1 MIETA
6 TIDGHI
12 DDVRDEVIGWRRH
25 LHRNPE
31 LSFQEEETSRLVYET
46 LESFDGLVLS
56 RPTPTSV
63 LARLVGEEP
72 GRTIALRADMDAL
85 PITEKNDFEFTSCNS
100 GVMHACGHD
109 GHTAMLLGAAK
120 ILVGMR
126 ERIRGEVRFLFQ
138 HAEEQPPGGAGQMIE
153 AGVMEGVDAVIGIH
167 LSSYLSV
174 GKIGVGYGPRG
185 AAADT
190 FEIWINGKG
199 GHAARPNKVV
209 DTVAI
214 AAQVVTNL
222 QHVVSRNAD
231 PLDNVV
237 VSVTRIAGGTTH
249 NVIPETVEMEGTVR
263 ALQEEAQEKVAG
275 TMERVIEGVTEAHG
289 ASYSF
294 EYQRGYRP
302 VINDEGV
309 TQVVE
314 ETAREVFGEDA
325 VELTPPAMGSEDFSA
340 FQHEAP
346 GSFFSV
352 GARNEE
358 KGITYPHHHPR
369 FTIDEDALPVGVKMF
384 VCAAFELLDVEPGG
398 V

>member
-1 MIETA
+1 MC
-6 TIDGHI
+6 
-12 DDVRDEVIGWRRH
+12 DEVVGWRRH

-31 LSFQEEETSRLVYET
+31 MSFEENETSRFVYET
-46 LESFDGLVLS
+46 LHSFGGLELF
-56 RPTPTSV
+56 RPTTTSV
-63 LARLVGEEP
+63 VARLVGQRP
-72 GRTIALRADMDAL
+72 GRVVALRADMDGL
-85 PITEKNDFEFTSCNS
+85 PIEEENDFEFASRKP

-120 ILVGMR
+120 VLVGMR
-126 ERIRGEVRFLFQ
+126 ERIRGEIRFLFQ

-153 AGVMEGVDAVIGIH
+153 AGVMEGVDAIIGIH
-167 LSSYLSV
+167 LSSYLPV
-174 GKIGVGYGPRG
+174 GKIGLGYGPMG

-190 FEIWINGKG
+190 FELSISGKG

-209 DTVAI
+209 DTVAV

-263 ALQEEAQEKVAG
+263 ALQEEAREKVAG
-275 TMERVIEGVTEAHG
+275 TMKRVIEGITEAHG

-294 EYQRGYRP
+294 KYRRGYAP
-302 VINDEGV
+302 VINDESV
-309 TQVVE
+309 TRVVE
-314 ETAREVFGEDA
+314 ETVQKVLGEAA
-325 VELTPPAMGSEDFSA
+325 VERMPPAMGSEDFSA
-340 FQHEAP
+340 FQRVTP

-358 KGITYPHHHPR
+358 KGIIYPHHHPR
-369 FTIDEDALPVGVKMF
+369 FTIDEDALPIGMKMF
-384 VCAAFELLDVEPGG
+384 VCAAFELLDAEQRGF
-398 V
+398 

>member
-1 MIETA
+1 MC
-6 TIDGHI
+6 
-12 DDVRDEVIGWRRH
+12 DEVVGWRRH

-31 LSFQEEETSRLVYET
+31 MSFQENETSRFVYET
-46 LESFDGLVLS
+46 LHSFGGLELF
-56 RPTPTSV
+56 RPTTTSV
-63 LARLVGEEP
+63 VARLVGQRP
-72 GRTIALRADMDAL
+72 GRVVALRADMDGL
-85 PITEKNDFEFTSCNS
+85 PIEEENDFEFASRKP

-120 ILVGMR
+120 VLVGMR
-126 ERIRGEVRFLFQ
+126 ERIRGEIRFLFQ

-153 AGVMEGVDAVIGIH
+153 AGVMEGVDAIIGIH
-167 LSSYLSV
+167 LSSYLPV
-174 GKIGVGYGPRG
+174 GKIRLGYGPMG

-190 FEIWINGKG
+190 FELSISGKG

-209 DTVAI
+209 DTVAV

-237 VSVTRIAGGTTH
+237 VSVTRISGGTTH

-263 ALQEEAQEKVAG
+263 ALQEEAREKVAG
-275 TMERVIEGVTEAHG
+275 TMKRVIEGITEAHG

-294 EYQRGYRP
+294 KYRRGYAP
-302 VINDEGV
+302 VINDESV
-309 TQVVE
+309 TRVVE
-314 ETAREVFGEDA
+314 ETVQKVLGEAA
-325 VELTPPAMGSEDFSA
+325 VERMPPAMGSEDFSA
-340 FQHEAP
+340 FQRVTP

-358 KGITYPHHHPR
+358 KGIIYPHHHPR
-369 FTIDEDALPVGVKMF
+369 FTIDEDALPIGMKMF
-384 VCAAFELLDVEPGG
+384 VCAAFELLDAEQRGF
-398 V
+398 

>member
-1 MIETA
+1 
-6 TIDGHI
+6 
-12 DDVRDEVIGWRRH
+12 VV
-25 LHRNPE
+25 
-31 LSFQEEETSRLVYET
+31 
-46 LESFDGLVLS
+46 
-56 RPTPTSV
+56 
-63 LARLVGEEP
+63 ARLVGERP
-72 GRTIALRADMDAL
+72 GRVVALRADMDAL
-85 PITEKNDFEFTSCNS
+85 PITEENEFEFASRNP

-109 GHTAMLLGAAK
+109 GHTAMLLGAAQV
-120 ILVGMR
+120 LVGMR
-126 ERIRGEVRFLFQ
+126 GRIRGEIRFLFQ

-167 LSSYLSV
+167 LSSYLPV

-237 VSVTRIAGGTTH
+237 LSVTRIAGGTTH

-263 ALQEEAQEKVAG
+263 ALQEEAREKVAG
-275 TMERVIEGVTEAHG
+275 TMERVIEGVTAAHG
-289 ASYSF
+289 ASYAF
-294 EYQRGYRP
+294 EYRRGYRP
-302 VINDEGV
+302 VVNDEGV
-309 TQVVE
+309 TRVVE
-314 ETAREVFGEDA
+314 ETARKVFGEAA

-340 FQHEAP
+340 FQYEAP
-346 GSFFSV
+346 GSFLSV

-369 FTIDEDALPVGVKMF
+369 FTIDEDALSIGVKMF
-384 VCAAFELLDVEPGG
+384 VCAAFGLLDAEPDST
-398 V
+398 

>member
-1 MIETA
+1 M
-6 TIDGHI
+6 
-12 DDVRDEVIGWRRH
+12 
-25 LHRNPE
+25 HRNPE
-31 LSFQEEETSRLVYET
+31 LSFKEEETSKFVYET
-46 LESFDGLVLS
+46 LESLGGLELS

-63 LARLVGEEP
+63 MARLVGIGP

-85 PITEKNDFEFTSCNS
+85 PITEENDFQFASRNP

-109 GHTAMLLGAAK
+109 GHTAMLLGTAK

-126 ERIRGEVRFLFQ
+126 GRIRGEIRFLFQ
-138 HAEEQPPGGAGQMIE
+138 HAEEEPPGGAGQMVE
-153 AGVMEGVDAVIGIH
+153 AGVMEGVDAVIGVH
-167 LSSYLSV
+167 LSSYLPI
-174 GKIGVGYGPRG
+174 GRIGVGYGPRG
-185 AAADT
+185 ASADT
-190 FEIWINGKG
+190 FEVSINGRG

-237 VSVTRIAGGTTH
+237 LSVTRISGGTTH

-263 ALQEEAQEKVAG
+263 ALQEEAREEVAG
-275 TMERVIEGVTEAHG
+275 TMERVIEGVTAAHG

-294 EYQRGYRP
+294 EYRRGYRP
-302 VINDEGV
+302 VINDERV
-309 TQVVE
+309 TRVVE
-314 ETAREVFGEDA
+314 ETARKIFGEAA

-340 FQHEAP
+340 FQKEAP

-369 FTIDEDALPVGVKMF
+369 FTIDEDALPIGVKMF
-384 VCAAFELLDVEPGG
+384 VCAAFGLLDARTGG
-398 V
+398 A